1 MELLCAI
8 VIAIH
13 VCHFTLNTH
22 TDLNQ
27 PVGLCGAHSAATL
40 DTDANE
46 QLTSATP
53 AVITPATPVAHFRI
67 RKIMPYKSKKYLN
80 VLEKYLKKRSTFEMY
95 LSTSTSTL
103 VFSAM
108 YLSTF

>member
-8 VIAIH
+8 VIAMP

-22 TDLNQ
+22 TDMIQ

-46 QLTSATP
+46 QLTPS
-53 AVITPATPVAHFRI
+53 TPATPVAHFRI

-80 VLEKYLKKRSTFEMY
+80 VLEKYLENEVLLKCT
-95 LSTSTSTL
+95 
-103 VFSAM
+103 
-108 YLSTF
+108 

>member
-8 VIAIH
+8 VSAIH

-27 PVGLCGAHSAATL
+27 PVATL

-46 QLTSATP
+46 QLTPS
-53 AVITPATPVAHFRI
+53 TPATPVAHFRI

-80 VLEKYLKKRSTFEMY
+80 VLEKYLENEVLLKCT
-95 LSTSTSTL
+95 
-103 VFSAM
+103 
-108 YLSTF
+108 

>member
-22 TDLNQ
+22 TDMIQ
-27 PVGLCGAHSAATL
+27 PVGLCGAYSTATL

-46 QLTSATP
+46 QLTPS
-53 AVITPATPVAHFRI
+53 TPATSVAHFRI

-80 VLEKYLKKRSTFEMY
+80 VLEKYLENEVLLKCT
-95 LSTSTSTL
+95 
-103 VFSAM
+103 
-108 YLSTF
+108 

>member
-8 VIAIH
+8 VIAIP

-22 TDLNQ
+22 TQTWTSQLSY
-27 PVGLCGAHSAATL
+27 VGAHSAATL

-46 QLTSATP
+46 QLTPATP
-53 AVITPATPVAHFRI
+53 ATPATPVAHFRI

-80 VLEKYLKKRSTFEMY
+80 VLEKYLENEVLLKCTWVQVQV
-95 LSTSTSTL
+95 LW
-103 VFSAM
+103 FSQQC
-108 YLSTF
+108 T